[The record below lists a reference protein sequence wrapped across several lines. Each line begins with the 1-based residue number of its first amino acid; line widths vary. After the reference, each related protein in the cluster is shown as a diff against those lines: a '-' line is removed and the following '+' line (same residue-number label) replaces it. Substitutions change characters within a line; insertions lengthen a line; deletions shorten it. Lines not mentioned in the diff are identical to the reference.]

1 MKALLF
7 NTCSSKLL
15 FDKVIKSRDAP
26 GTGTDFAWYPA
37 NLKTGS
43 RIKVLIYYLFCLSHS
58 MRNFVEA
65 TVTTILSTRY
75 TASRGSRDLFP
86 VGWCACNQIPLIGQ
100 SGQES
105 TVSEEALNSCPVSEP
120 GANEQQLSCR
130 SLEEKADSLEK
141 KVDSLEAMRQD
152 VPGPRTGLTGTNTVS
167 IKTRVI
173 RNSRH
178 FPLNII

>member
-1 MKALLF
+1 
-7 NTCSSKLL
+7 
-15 FDKVIKSRDAP
+15 
-26 GTGTDFAWYPA
+26 
-37 NLKTGS
+37 
-43 RIKVLIYYLFCLSHS
+43 

-86 VGWCACNQIPLIGQ
+86 VGWCACNQIPLIGL

-130 SLEEKADSLEK
+130 SLEEKADEAAK
-141 KVDSLEAMRQD
+141 KKE
-152 VPGPRTGLTGTNTVS
+152 
-167 IKTRVI
+167 
-173 RNSRH
+173 
-178 FPLNII
+178 